1 MDPSRRCVE
10 ALRSWAPIAILLTGI
25 AIASGCATVPRSEDG
40 TDPLQNVN
48 RSVFTFNE
56 RLDKAII
63 KPAAD
68 AYVRVTPKPVRT
80 AVSNFFD
87 NISYVDVILND
98 FLQAKVE
105 QGFSDVG
112 RFLVNSTVGIL
123 GLFDVAS
130 ELGMKPHQE
139 DFGQTLGVWGSG
151 EGAYLVYP
159 ILGPSTVRDT
169 PGLVVSFVTNLL
181 FYVGETAVVVPL
193 TILAAIDARARAQ
206 GFFQFMDE
214 AALDRYLFVREGYRQ
229 RRLFLIHDGRP
240 PLPRFPEE
248 ADDEALAPGRK

>member
-1 MDPSRRCVE
+1 MGALDHYGCGANVPSRKVSVKYSQTGVTLHFRPPVPE
-10 ALRSWAPIAILLTGI
+10 ANNDAGYLREK
-25 AIASGCATVPRSEDG
+25 SGKCR
-40 TDPLQNVN
+40 
-48 RSVFTFNE
+48 RW
-56 RLDKAII
+56 
-63 KPAAD
+63 
-68 AYVRVTPKPVRT
+68 VRVTPKPVRT

-87 NISYVDVILND
+87 YISYVDVIVND
-98 FLQAKVE
+98 FLQAKVQ

-240 PLPRFPEE
+240 LPRFPEE